1 MARHSRDGS
10 TKVVVVGAGVGGLTT
25 AALLAQAGLDVT
37 VLEQHVYPG
46 GCAGTFYHQ
55 KYRFDAGATLAGGY
69 DEGGIMERIADAVGI
84 TEWPVQYDNPAM
96 TIHMPDGTAINRWT
110 DERRWDE
117 RRDKF
122 GAEALPFWEWQERT
136 ADALWDFA
144 LKNPPWPPQNP
155 ADFAKLS
162 AAGVNWLL
170 ADFPQHLRPGLLM
183 DAFRPVSAHLKGLSE
198 RMRLFV
204 DAQLLIASQAIST
217 KTFAMY
223 GAAALDLPRRGVVH
237 LEGGIGAAAQVLA
250 QAVENNGGR
259 VLYRKEVTKVIKER
273 GRPVAVED
281 KRGNIF
287 DADILIFNLPPWN
300 VGKIMGDDAPA
311 KIKRLPKMPQ
321 RGGGAYMVYVGFDE
335 AILPKD
341 FPLHH
346 QLIIR
351 EPMGEGNTLFFSLS
365 PDWDSSRAP
374 TGHRALTI
382 STHTNLD
389 DWWHLFETDREAYD
403 TLKQQYTDDILKSA
417 ERVIPGLRE
426 AANLIKPGTPVT
438 FRRFTKRE
446 WGWVGGFPQQ
456 NLFTSWG
463 PRIDK
468 DVWMVG
474 DTIFPGQSVPAVA
487 LGGLRV
493 AQMML
498 ASMGSPQPDYT
509 PTASRQGAAAK

>member
-1 MARHSRDGS
+1 MVRHSRDS
-10 TKVVVVGAGVGGLTT
+10 NTKVVVVGAGVGGLTT

-37 VLEQHVYPG
+37 VLEAHVYAG

-69 DEGGIMERIADAVGI
+69 DQGGIMERIADAVGI
-84 TEWPVQYDNPAM
+84 DSWPVRYDNPAM
-96 TIHMPDGTAINRWT
+96 TVHMPDGVAINRWT
-110 DERRWDE
+110 DERRWQE

-122 GAEALPFWEWQERT
+122 GAESLKFWEWQERT

-144 LKNPPWPPQNP
+144 LKNPPWPPQTP
-155 ADFAKLS
+155 ADHVKLS
-162 AAGVNWLL
+162 TAGVGWLL
-170 ADFPQHLRPGLLM
+170 SDFPEHLRPGLIA
-183 DAFRPVSAHLKGLSE
+183 DALRPVSAHLKGLPD

-217 KTFAMY
+217 QTFAMY

-237 LEGGIGAAAQVLA
+237 LEGGIGKAAEVLA
-250 QAVENNGGR
+250 QAVQNNGGR
-259 VLYRKEVTKVIKER
+259 VLYRKEVTRVIREN

-300 VGKIMGDDAPA
+300 IAKIMGDDAPA
-311 KIKRLPKMPQ
+311 KIKSLPEMPK
-321 RGGGAYMVYVGFDE
+321 RGGGAFMVYVGFDE
-335 AILPKD
+335 SILPDD

-346 QLIIR
+346 QQIIR

-365 PDWDSSRAP
+365 PEWDTSRAP
-374 TGHRALTI
+374 QGQRALTI
-382 STHTNLD
+382 STHTKLN
-389 DWWHLFETDREAYD
+389 DWWRLFENDRPAYD
-403 TLKQQYTDDILKSA
+403 QLKQRYTAQVLASA

-498 ASMGSPQPDYT
+498 ASMGAAQTDVLPATAPQE
-509 PTASRQGAAAK
+509 AAAK